1 MATRPDDW
9 MVEVELVEDD
19 GPSTLV
25 PPSDRAASDQEP
37 AVEPDAPAAHRRE
50 LPRRARQVVGGL
62 AALGVLVVGV
72 PIALDLADQSDSDAT
87 RVSLERPLGELW
99 VIPGGT
105 VQGAADGVL
114 AVLPDGKLSG
124 YDEVTGEERWLLPLG
139 QPGGVDR
146 CGGAITTDPGILWCW
161 RNRQGVVV
169 QSSGEE
175 LLQEAAIVGVSMADG
190 TVVVEHEV
198 RVPSAGMV
206 AVDGDLV
213 VGDRVGAVLT
223 LRRVEPEQWR
233 DKWTTQVDLLPRLD
247 LTQYQAAIEQV
258 AGFVVVHGP
267 MVAVVDPENGRV
279 LGTWP
284 PVDDP
289 FGTGIEGAD
298 LVVTDHGFAAST
310 AVLDSVR
317 LPQGVWYDAQGAEVV
332 ELNGTLAEP
341 SVSDGSEPGVVLA
354 YQSEGTLLAG
364 VDIANGDDL
373 WTYPLDG
380 GEALVRQDGTVVVTR
395 GESEVTSLGLL
406 DGQVKWTAEVDGLRA
421 DAGGLSDGKVV
432 IVMAVQGRGWVLEA
446 FAVATGERLWFADA
460 PGTPDLNELFFAG
473 PPPRLELIGDRP
485 VVRSGNALTWLG

>member
-1 MATRPDDW
+1 MPARPDDW

-19 GPSTLV
+19 GPSLLV
-25 PPSDRAASDQEP
+25 PPSDQAAYDQEP
-37 AVEPDAPAAHRRE
+37 VVEPDAPAAHRRQ
-50 LPRRARQVVGGL
+50 LPRRARQVIGGL
-62 AALGVLVVGV
+62 AALGVLAVGV

-99 VIPGGT
+99 AIPGGT
-105 VQGAADGVL
+105 VQGAADGVV
-114 AVLPDGKLSG
+114 AVLADGKLSG

-139 QPGGVDR
+139 KPGGVDR
-146 CGGAITTDPGILWCW
+146 CDGAVTTDPGVLWCW

-169 QSSGEE
+169 QSSGED

-190 TVVVEHEV
+190 TVAVEHEV

-223 LRRVEPEQWR
+223 LRRVEPEPWR
-233 DKWTTQVDLLPRLD
+233 DTWTTQVDLLPRLD

-267 MVAVVDPENGRV
+267 MVAVVDPGNGRV

-289 FGTGIEGAD
+289 FGIGIEGAD

-310 AVLDSVR
+310 AMLDGVR
-317 LPQGVWYDAQGAEVV
+317 LPQGVWYDAEGAQVV
-332 ELNGTLAEP
+332 EFDGTPAEP
-341 SVSDGSEPGVVLA
+341 QASDGSEPGVVLA
-354 YQSEGTLLAG
+354 YQAEGTMLA
-364 VDIANGDDL
+364 VDIATGDEL
-373 WTYPLDG
+373 WTYSLDG
-380 GEALVRQDGTVVVTR
+380 GEVLVRQDGTVVVTR
-395 GESEVTSLGLL
+395 GESEVTNLGLL

-432 IVMAVQGRGWVLEA
+432 IVMAVQGRSWVLEA

-460 PGTPDLNELFFAG
+460 PGTPDLDELFFAG
-473 PPPRLELIGDRP
+473 PPPRLELIDDRP